1 MGEIIHF
8 NNTVPASEN
17 SENVLR
23 EDQVSILSDAEEML
37 TEARK
42 EIGSKTTLS
51 MPIAQLA
58 TLGAG
63 VSSLIPAFHNVT
75 STVTFSESGLYR
87 VINAAA
93 GEGLKA
99 SKDKSFFW
107 GALKSAN
114 GGSKMARLV
123 EAGPLSSTSEAAA
136 AFDPTTLLV
145 AVALFGIEQEL
156 GNIANMEKQILSFLE
171 SEKESEVEADVRT
184 LGKIIDEYKYNWDNE
199 HYVASN
205 HKMVLDI
212 QRTAQKNMI
221 SYQKAV
227 TEIVSE
233 KKHVSMQN
241 KVNAAE
247 ENFLKKFKYYRLS
260 LFTFSMASLLEI
272 MLGGNYNEEYIARIQ
287 SELENYSHEYRE
299 LFAKASV
306 YMEELNGISIE
317 ANVWKGVGKA
327 SNAVGKFIGKIPV
340 VEKGLADEFLQY
352 NGSKMVK
359 KAESQEADMMAQLAS
374 VSNPN
379 IRVFIDKMEDMIQIF
394 NHTSKIYAD
403 NEQIYFVAG

>member
-23 EDQVSILSDAEEML
+23 EDQVSLISDAEEML

-63 VSSLIPAFHNVT
+63 VSSLIPAFHIVIS
-75 STVTFSESGLYR
+75 STAFSEDNLYR
-87 VINAAA
+87 LVNAAP
-93 GEGLKA
+93 GEVLKA
-99 SKDKSFFW
+99 KKDSKIFY
-107 GALKSAN
+107 GAIRGKD
-114 GGSKMARLV
+114 GSKMAQFMK
-123 EAGPLSSTSEAAA
+123 ADSISSSTEAVA

-145 AVALFGIEQEL
+145 AVALFAIEQEL

-212 QRTAQKNMI
+212 QRTARKNMI

-272 MLGGNYNEEYIARIQ
+272 MLGGNYNEEYIAGIQ